1 MPSSQ
6 TSPPQGV
13 RGEAGR
19 QYSLRLCAVLKV
31 THSADGFGL
40 LAGITVAFVEHLG
53 VTFLSAPILGV
64 LKAFNEANGKGM
76 LTISQCVVKYSA
88 CLNLPKVA
96 KSCIK

>member
-6 TSPPQGV
+6 TRPLQELW
-13 RGEAGR
+13 GEAAR

-53 VTFLSAPILGV
+53 VTFLSAPVLGV
-64 LKAFNEANGKGM
+64 LKAYNEANWEGN
-76 LTISQCVVKYSA
+76 TDYFPA
-88 CLNLPKVA
+88 CN
-96 KSCIK
+96 